1 MLNRFSI
8 IENKVTPDDNGNIW
22 IYFNPSEE
30 EKRFLIDNFSLDE
43 HTLNSSL
50 DAEEIARLEFEPNH
64 LAMIFKGPKS
74 YIATELFF
82 FRVLSIGAFLFQD
95 KLIIICAQELP
106 MMFHGKHFQK
116 VNSLIDLLFKLI
128 YRFIFQFYE
137 HLKIINKISD
147 ELEEKINEAM
157 GNKYLLNLFSLE
169 KSLVYYLNAIS
180 SNGILMEK
188 LKANSSKINI
198 NIEDSELL
206 DDIIIENTQ
215 CLKQADIYSNILAS
229 MMDARVSVVS
239 NNLNI
244 LMKTLNIITILIMVP
259 TFVVS
264 AFSMNVELPF
274 NLKEHPL
281 AFWLIMGMAVISI
294 IGVMLVWKYKKW

>member
-1 MLNRFSI
+1 MLNRYAI
-8 IENKVTPDDNGNIW
+8 TTNKITPDPEGNVYV
-22 IYFNPSEE
+22 YFNPNEE
-30 EKRFLIDNFSLDE
+30 EKRYLIENFSIDD
-43 HTLNSSL
+43 HTLSSSL
-50 DAEEIARLEFEPNH
+50 DAEEIARIEFEPTH
-64 LAMIFKGPKS
+64 MAMILKCPKS
-74 YIATELFF
+74 YSATELYF
-82 FRVLSIGAFLFQD
+82 FRVLSIGTFLFND
-95 KLIIICAQELP
+95 KLIIICAQDIP
-106 MMFHGKHFQK
+106 MLFHGKHFQK
-116 VNSLIDLLFKLI
+116 VTSLTDLLFKLI

-188 LKANSSKINI
+188 IKTYSSKINI
-198 NIEDSELL
+198 NVEDSELL
-206 DDIIIENTQ
+206 DDIIIENSQ

-229 MMDARVSVVS
+229 MMDARVSIVS

-274 NLKEHPL
+274 SLKDHPL
-281 AFWLIMGMAVISI
+281 AFWLIMGMAVVSI
-294 IGVMLVWKYKKW
+294 ICIMLIWKYKKW